1 MSLILQKKEC
11 IFVTFIL
18 SEGHFPKLFFISI
31 YSVLNKLSGY
41 IYIYIS
47 KNFISYTFLLAF
59 KILESLQCIF
69 NLVYGWPKTFN
80 FLYVHV
86 WLLHF
91 LRNPV
96 IPQMSCVNDMTVEKQ
111 VWFLFINI
119 NQHICTLIEFVILRA
134 KIPKN

>member
-80 FLYVHV
+80 FFYVHV